1 MAARTLQPS
10 EYDIQREVEALRD
23 IRRRSV
29 TPGALTID
37 LDLPNQSPPSSPN
50 SYRLPSSS
58 DEFSSDSA
66 SGSGPSGCSEGL
78 PQTPHSQANDTF
90 PLFQSLWVPASV
102 HPEIAPAEFRAF
114 LKEHARLSP
123 SSEDG
128 SGPLGRSG
136 SLSSLSSSSGLGRKK
151 SMLSRQY
158 RPDEHDGVENENI
171 VPLRR
176 NRSSFYHNQGPQLT
190 FDDLQK
196 LEQLAEE
203 ASGSDDPSRFRDVLR
218 RSLSMNVP
226 PSGTS
231 IPTNTLYPIFDSHG
245 LLALGKMDEM
255 PNIVDEADAPII
267 VPPPGQILR
276 RAARTKIRKAGSS
289 GDSGG
294 HRFGGSRR
302 KPTRAQTI
310 QPRTSDDVSSSD
322 HGDSVESG
330 PADRRSTP
338 FSDEG
343 SGQRPESFGDEAS
356 IFDAYARED
365 SDESSTPVIVSSS
378 PPPTQIDLPEEPQP
392 QPEIQQEL
400 LEALGPVIHHPQPQR
415 LLSLQPPAEQLPS
428 RTPSPSEP
436 SSPATSIERPPLS
449 ESPPTVIHSPPSF
462 LPATPSHPPARK
474 EKDKKGLFGKWGGDK
489 GSKKGK
495 QKDSENKERAAER
508 EKEKDSGFFGSLF
521 GSKKKQEETPPPL
534 LLPGQS
540 GRETAQALLGAPKS
554 KVPVSP
560 GLSSGIG
567 PNNYS
572 RYPIH
577 VERAIYR
584 LSHIKLA
591 NPRRPLYEQ
600 VLISNLMFWYLGVIN
615 KTQNPQSTPTVQ
627 AQTAHSPTGSTETLH
642 TDDAEAERERR
653 EREQQELR
661 ERVERERQE
670 KERVERE
677 METKKKES
685 GRKGS
690 LTKAPPPGVGRR
702 AEMPVKGPQYEMQHR
717 EMQQEYNGYN
727 GQFQQ
732 GGLPIH
738 RSASAPVLNPNGQS
752 QYQRNP
758 QQNNSP
764 KLMQPQATHPGDI
777 FYYTAENI
785 PQQSRLPPG
794 AMSPEQQMWHKQ
806 QPPVQRQPSPSP
818 PSSPVRPRSPPA
830 RNPGRYNPNS
840 SQEHIALDNGTE
852 HRIPVRSLSATAVP
866 TQPMVNGKMRKVNS
880 AQAVITGDR
889 RNHNVGVNG
898 EEEDIPL
905 AMWQQQ
911 RRR

>member
-1 MAARTLQPS
+1 MAATLQPS
-10 EYDIQREVEALRD
+10 EYDILREVEALRD

-37 LDLPNQSPPSSPN
+37 LDLPNQSSPTSPT
-50 SYRLPSSS
+50 SYRLTTPSDESSS
-58 DEFSSDSA
+58 ESA
-66 SGSGPSGCSEGL
+66 SGSGTSGSSEGD
-78 PQTPHSQANDTF
+78 PQSPHNPANDTF

-128 SGPLGRSG
+128 SGSLGRSG
-136 SLSSLSSSSGLGRKK
+136 SFSSLSSSSGLGRKK

-158 RPDEHDGVENENI
+158 RPDEDDGVENENI

-203 ASGSDDPSRFRDVLR
+203 ASVTNDPSRLRDVLR
-218 RSLSMNVP
+218 RSLSLNVP
-226 PSGTS
+226 P
-231 IPTNTLYPIFDSHG
+231 
-245 LLALGKMDEM
+245 LALGKVDEL
-255 PNIVDEADAPII
+255 PNLDEADAPII

-276 RAARTKIRKAGSS
+276 RAARTKIRKAGPGESV
-289 GDSGG
+289 G

-302 KPTRAQTI
+302 KPTRAQTALVES
-310 QPRTSDDVSSSD
+310 RSSDDISSSD

-330 PADRRSTP
+330 PTERRSMP

-343 SGQRPESFGDEAS
+343 IAQRRESFSEEAPILDLYLREGDES
-356 IFDAYARED
+356 ETSVII
-365 SDESSTPVIVSSS
+365 STS
-378 PPPTQIDLPEEPQP
+378 PPTTQIDFPEEPQP
-392 QPEIQQEL
+392 TSEIQPEL

-415 LLSLQPPAEQLPS
+415 LLSPQPPAEQQPS
-428 RTPSPSEP
+428 RTPSPPEP
-436 SSPATSIERPPLS
+436 SSPVSSINIERPPPS
-449 ESPPTVIHSPPSF
+449 QSPPAVILTPVPY
-462 LPATPSHPPARK
+462 PATTSPPPARK
-474 EKDKKGLFGKWGGDK
+474 EKDKKSLFGKWGGEK
-489 GSKKGK
+489 GSKKLK
-495 QKDSENKERAAER
+495 QKDSENKERAAEK

-521 GSKKKQEETPPPL
+521 GTKRKQEEVPPPL
-534 LLPGQS
+534 ISPGQS

-554 KVPVSP
+554 KSPAAP

-615 KTQNPQSTPTVQ
+615 KTQNPQPTPTVQ
-627 AQTAHSPTGSTETLH
+627 AQAAPSTGSAETH
-642 TDDAEAERERR
+642 TDDDDAERERR

-661 ERVERERQE
+661 ERAERERQE

-677 METKKKES
+677 MEMKKKES

-690 LTKAPPPGVGRR
+690 LTKPPPGGARR
-702 AEMPVKGPQYEMQHR
+702 AEMPVRGPQYEMQHR

-727 GQFQQ
+727 GQSQQ
-732 GGLPIH
+732 GGLSMY
-738 RSASAPVLNPNGQS
+738 RSTSAPVNNANSEP

-758 QQNNSP
+758 QQYNSP
-764 KLMQPQATHPGDI
+764 KMMQPQATHPGDI
-777 FYYTAENI
+777 FYYSVENL

-794 AMSPEQQMWHKQ
+794 AMSPDQQMWHKQ
-806 QPPVQRQPSPSP
+806 QSPAQRRSSPP
-818 PSSPVRPRSPPA
+818 PSSSPARPGSPPA
-830 RNPGRYNPNS
+830 RNHGRYNPNS
-840 SQEHIALDNGTE
+840 SQENIALQNETE
-852 HRIPVRSLSATAVP
+852 HRTPVRSVSATAAP
-866 TQPMVNGKMRKVNS
+866 TQPMPNGKVRKVNS
-880 AQAVITGDR
+880 ASAAIPGDR
-889 RNHNVGVNG
+889 RDPNTDTGTNG

>member
-1 MAARTLQPS
+1 MPAGLQPS

-37 LDLPNQSPPSSPN
+37 LDLPNQSSPTSPT
-50 SYRLPSSS
+50 SYRLSPSDESSS
-58 DEFSSDSA
+58 ESA
-66 SGSGPSGCSEGL
+66 SGSGTSSSEGP
-78 PQTPHSQANDTF
+78 PQTPPNQANDTF

-123 SSEDG
+123 SLEDG

-136 SLSSLSSSSGLGRKK
+136 SFSSLVSSSGLGRKK

-196 LEQLAEE
+196 LEKLAEE
-203 ASGSDDPSRFRDVLR
+203 ASVSDDPSRLRVVLR

-226 PSGTS
+226 PS
-231 IPTNTLYPIFDSHG
+231 
-245 LLALGKMDEM
+245 ALGNMDEM
-255 PNIVDEADAPII
+255 PDMDEADVPII

-289 GDSGG
+289 GDGGG

-302 KPTRAQTI
+302 KPTRAQTVFVE
-310 QPRTSDDVSSSD
+310 PRSSDDISSSD
-322 HGDSVESG
+322 HGDSVELG
-330 PADRRSTP
+330 PGERRSMH
-338 FSDEG
+338 EG
-343 SGQRPESFGDEAS
+343 SAQRPESFSEETS

-365 SDESSTPVIVSSS
+365 SDDSHTPVIISSS
-378 PPPTQIDLPEEPQP
+378 PPPAEIDLLEEPQP
-392 QPEIQQEL
+392 QPISEIQPEL
-400 LEALGPVIHHPQPQR
+400 LEALGPVIHQPQPQR
-415 LLSLQPPAEQLPS
+415 LLSPQPSAEKQLS

-436 SSPATSIERPPLS
+436 PSPASSAERPSLSQSPPAVTLSPPPYLPTTSSPPP
-449 ESPPTVIHSPPSF
+449 V
-462 LPATPSHPPARK
+462 RK
-474 EKDKKGLFGKWGGDK
+474 EKDKKGLFGKWGADK
-489 GSKKGK
+489 GAKKGK
-495 QKDSENKERAAER
+495 QRDSENRERAS

-521 GSKKKQEETPPPL
+521 GSKKKQEEVPPPL
-534 LLPGQS
+534 LSPGQS

-554 KVPVSP
+554 KTPVSS

-615 KTQNPQSTPTVQ
+615 KTQNPQSTPNVQ
-627 AQTAHSPTGSTETLH
+627 AQTAQPPTSSAETHH
-642 TDDAEAERERR
+642 TDDTEAERERR

-661 ERVERERQE
+661 ERAERERQE
-670 KERVERE
+670 KERLERDME
-677 METKKKES
+677 MKKKES

-702 AEMPVKGPQYEMQHR
+702 AEMPVRGPQYEMQHR

-732 GGLPIH
+732 GGLPIL
-738 RSASAPVLNPNGQS
+738 RSTSAPALNTNGQP
-752 QYQRNP
+752 QYS
-758 QQNNSP
+758 QQNNP
-764 KLMQPQATHPGDI
+764 PQLMQPQATHPGDI
-777 FYYTAENI
+777 FYYTADNI

-794 AMSPEQQMWHKQ
+794 AMSPEQQMWYNQ
-806 QPPVQRQPSPSP
+806 QSQVQRQPSPSL
-818 PSSPVRPRSPPA
+818 PSPPVRPRSPPA
-830 RNPGRYNPNS
+830 RNNGRYNPNS
-840 SQEHIALDNGTE
+840 SQEHTALDNGTE
-852 HRIPVRSLSATAVP
+852 HRMPVRSISDTAVP
-866 TQPMVNGKMRKVNS
+866 SQPMTNGKMRKVAS
-880 AQAVITGDR
+880 AHAVVSSDWQDPD
-889 RNHNVGVNG
+889 VGVNG
-898 EEEDIPL
+898 EEEDMPL
-905 AMWQQQ
+905 AMWQQH

>member
-1 MAARTLQPS
+1 MAANTLQPS
-10 EYDIQREVEALRD
+10 EYDIRREVEALRD

-37 LDLPNQSPPSSPN
+37 LDLPNQSPPSSPT
-50 SYRLPSSS
+50 SYRLTSPSDESSS
-58 DEFSSDSA
+58 ESA
-66 SGSGPSGCSEGL
+66 SGSGTSDSSEGVL
-78 PQTPHSQANDTF
+78 HTPHSQANDTF

-123 SSEDG
+123 SSEDA

-136 SLSSLSSSSGLGRKK
+136 SFSSLSSSSGLGRKK

-176 NRSSFYHNQGPQLT
+176 NRSSFYQNQGPQLT

-196 LEQLAEE
+196 LEQLAAE
-203 ASGSDDPSRFRDVLR
+203 ALVNDDPSRLRDALR

-226 PSGTS
+226 PLGTS
-231 IPTNTLYPIFDSHG
+231 TSQHTVHYFNSHG
-245 LLALGKMDEM
+245 PLALGKVDEI
-255 PNIVDEADAPII
+255 PNMVDEADAPII

-276 RAARTKIRKAGSS
+276 RAARTKIRKS
-289 GDSGG
+289 GPPGESGG
-294 HRFGGSRR
+294 PRFGGSRR
-302 KPTRAQTI
+302 KPTRAQTALI
-310 QPRTSDDVSSSD
+310 EPRSSDDISSSD

-330 PADRRSTP
+330 PVERPSMHLP
-338 FSDEG
+338 EEG
-343 SGQRPESFGDEAS
+343 FTQRPESFSEETS

-365 SDESSTPVIVSSS
+365 SDENHTPVSIGTS
-378 PPPTQIDLPEEPQP
+378 PPPTQIDLSEESQP
-392 QPEIQQEL
+392 TSEIQLEL
-400 LEALGPVIHHPQPQR
+400 LEALGPVIHHPRPQR
-415 LLSLQPPAEQLPS
+415 LLSPQPPVEQQQPS
-428 RTPSPSEP
+428 RTPSPPEP
-436 SSPATSIERPPLS
+436 SPLTSSVDRPPLS
-449 ESPPTVIHSPPSF
+449 QSPPAAILTPTPSF
-462 LPATPSHPPARK
+462 PTTTSPPPARK
-474 EKDKKGLFGKWGGDK
+474 EKDKKGLFGKWGGEK
-489 GSKKGK
+489 SSKKWK
-495 QKDSENKERAAER
+495 QKDSENKERATEK
-508 EKEKDSGFFGSLF
+508 EKEKDSGFFISLF
-521 GSKKKQEETPPPL
+521 GSKKKQEEVPPPL
-534 LLPGQS
+534 LSPGQS

-554 KVPVSP
+554 KVPISP

-615 KTQNPQSTPTVQ
+615 KTQNPQPTPTVQ
-627 AQTAHSPTGSTETLH
+627 AQMAQPPTGSAEIH

-653 EREQQELR
+653 EQEQQELR
-661 ERVERERQE
+661 ERAERERQE
-670 KERVERE
+670 KERMERE
-677 METKKKES
+677 MEMKKKES

-690 LTKAPPPGVGRR
+690 LTKPMPAGGRR

-727 GQFQQ
+727 GQSQQ
-732 GGLPIH
+732 GGSPMY
-738 RSASAPVLNPNGQS
+738 RSSSAPANNANSQP

-758 QQNNSP
+758 QQYNSP
-764 KLMQPQATHPGDI
+764 KSMQPQATHPGDI
-777 FYYTAENI
+777 FYYTAENL

-794 AMSPEQQMWHKQ
+794 AMSPEQQMWPKQ
-806 QPPVQRQPSPSP
+806 QSPVQGQSSPSP

-830 RNPGRYNPNS
+830 RMHGRYNPDS
-840 SQEHIALDNGTE
+840 SQERNDFGNGTE
-852 HRIPVRSLSATAVP
+852 PRTPARSLSATAVQ
-866 TQPMVNGKMRKVNS
+866 TQPMPNGKVRKVNS
-880 AQAVITGDR
+880 AYAAIPGDR
-889 RNHNVGVNG
+889 RDPDTGANG

-911 RRR
+911 WRR

>member
-1 MAARTLQPS
+1 MAASTLQPS

-37 LDLPNQSPPSSPN
+37 LDLPNQSSPTSPT
-50 SYRLPSSS
+50 SYRLTSPSDESSS
-58 DEFSSDSA
+58 ESA
-66 SGSGPSGCSEGL
+66 SGSNTSGSSEGS
-78 PQTPHSQANDTF
+78 PQTPHGQANDTF

-123 SSEDG
+123 SLEDG

-136 SLSSLSSSSGLGRKK
+136 SFSSASSSSGLGRKK

-158 RPDEHDGVENENI
+158 RPDEHDGVETENI

-176 NRSSFYHNQGPQLT
+176 NRSSFYQNQGPQLT

-203 ASGSDDPSRFRDVLR
+203 ASVNDDPSRLRDVLR

-226 PSGTS
+226 P
-231 IPTNTLYPIFDSHG
+231 
-245 LLALGKMDEM
+245 LAIGPADEM
-255 PNIVDEADAPII
+255 TSLDEADAPII

-276 RAARTKIRKAGSS
+276 RAARTKIRKG
-289 GDSGG
+289 GPGESGG
-294 HRFGGSRR
+294 RFGGTRK
-302 KPTRAQTI
+302 KPTRAQTVLVE
-310 QPRTSDDVSSSD
+310 PRSSDDISSSD
-322 HGDSVESG
+322 HGDSIESG
-330 PADRRSTP
+330 PPERRSMP

-343 SGQRPESFGDEAS
+343 FAQRPESFSEEVS

-365 SDESSTPVIVSSS
+365 SDENHTPVIISTS
-378 PPPTQIDLPEEPQP
+378 PPPTQIDFSEESQP
-392 QPEIQQEL
+392 TSEIQPL

-415 LLSLQPPAEQLPS
+415 LLSPQPPVEQQPS
-428 RTPSPSEP
+428 RTPSPSES
-436 SSPATSIERPPLS
+436 SSPASSIERPPLS
-449 ESPPTVIHSPPSF
+449 QSPPAVIYMPVPSF
-462 LPATPSHPPARK
+462 SNTTSPPPARK
-474 EKDKKGLFGKWGGDK
+474 DKDKKGLFGKWGGEK
-489 GSKKGK
+489 GSKKWK
-495 QKDSENKERAAER
+495 QKDSENKERATEK
-508 EKEKDSGFFGSLF
+508 EKEKDAGFFGSLF
-521 GSKKKQEETPPPL
+521 GSKRKQEEVPPPL
-534 LLPGQS
+534 LSPGQS

-554 KVPVSP
+554 KAPVSP

-627 AQTAHSPTGSTETLH
+627 AQTAQPPTGPAETHH

-653 EREQQELR
+653 EDEQQELR
-661 ERVERERQE
+661 ERAERERQE
-670 KERVERE
+670 REREERE
-677 METKKKES
+677 MEMKKKES

-690 LTKAPPPGVGRR
+690 LTKPPPPGGGRR
-702 AEMPVKGPQYEMQHR
+702 AEMPVRGPQYEMQHR

-727 GQFQQ
+727 GQSQQ
-732 GGLPIH
+732 GGLSMY
-738 RSASAPVLNPNGQS
+738 RSSSAPATNVNNQP

-758 QQNNSP
+758 QQYNSP

-777 FYYTAENI
+777 FYYTAENL
-785 PQQSRLPPG
+785 PQQPSLPPG
-794 AMSPEQQMWHKQ
+794 AMSPDQQMWHQ
-806 QPPVQRQPSPSP
+806 QQSAVQRQTSSSP
-818 PSSPVRPRSPPA
+818 PSLSVRPRSPPA
-830 RNPGRYNPNS
+830 RNHAQYNSDS
-840 SQEHIALDNGTE
+840 SEERVALDNETE
-852 HRIPVRSLSATAVP
+852 YRTPVRSISATAAP
-866 TQPMVNGKMRKVNS
+866 TQSIPNGKVRKVNS
-880 AQAVITGDR
+880 AYAAIPGDR
-889 RNHNVGVNG
+889 RDPNSGANG